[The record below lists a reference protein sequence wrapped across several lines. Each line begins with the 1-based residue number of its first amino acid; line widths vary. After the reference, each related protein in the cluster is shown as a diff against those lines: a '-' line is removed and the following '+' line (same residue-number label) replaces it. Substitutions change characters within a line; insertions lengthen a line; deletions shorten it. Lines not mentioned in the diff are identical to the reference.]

1 MSLKERIIANIK
13 YYREQANL
21 SQEELSL
28 KLGRKKDF
36 IKKLEDNKYKRE
48 PTIVLIYEIAVLLN
62 LSMDELILDEK

>member
-1 MSLKERIIANIK
+1 MSLKERIIVNIK

-21 SQEELSL
+21 SQEQLSL

>member
-1 MSLKERIIANIK
+1 MSLKERVISNIK

-48 PTIVLIYEIAVLLN
+48 PTIVLIYEIAALLN
-62 LSMDELILDEK
+62 LSMDRLIMDEK

>member
-1 MSLKERIIANIK
+1 MSLKERIIVNIK

-62 LSMDELILDEK
+62 LSMDELIMDEK